1 MKFQI
6 SPWKTIRTSGSF
18 SRRETD
24 SKENTKSRSSSLNSK
39 NGSAAVTNA
48 DEIVGLTFHSKK
60 RGHTPV
66 LTITRTK
73 QISSLEEADNGDGL
87 AETVLY
93 ACRTGKAASFTIPAV
108 RSAELGGI
116 FALQSGNK
124 QLVFLPPSHQDNGN
138 SQHKQIAV
146 DLESPAIELHLLS
159 CNVHSSTVTKG
170 TPMVFGVCKDGR
182 VFLASISSS
191 SLQIQY
197 LGHNATSTTQAST
210 PAVVSNV
217 CQLDLRGIRH
227 DHQQSNNKRQRDGRA
242 VMEETGICILKS
254 TGKAVELVSYI
265 WNDSFRIGGSAVRTN
280 ARPLSPK
287 YIPTDL
293 KGVVLLGSLTS
304 DIVCIRVADSVL
316 SVSRHDGRLV
326 SRPLPV
332 PGSSKCIAMAG
343 SGTVAIL
350 LQSTS
355 KNKLLS
361 SSDELLFVDVRRD
374 MVVGKETLVAAS
386 HGQALTLV
394 TDPRENRIAVISKL
408 SDTVTMIL
416 SSEIMLVGEVG
427 SITTLAAALE
437 SAIEIDHPV
446 RPRKKGTSKQ
456 CHIADGMYHIGSE
469 NHKLPYLTLPVYLCH
484 YSSSAFRI

>member
-6 SPWKTIRTSGSF
+6 SPWKTIRTSGSL

-24 SKENTKSRSSSLNSK
+24 SKENTKSRSSSSLNSK
-39 NGSAAVTNA
+39 NGSAAITNA

-60 RGHTPV
+60 RSHTPV

-73 QISSLEEADNGDGL
+73 QISSLDEADNGDGL

-93 ACRTGKAASFTIPAV
+93 ACRTGKAASFTVPAV
-108 RSAELGGI
+108 RSTELGGI

-124 QLVFLPPSHQDNGN
+124 QLVFLPPSHQDNGT
-138 SQHKQIAV
+138 SHKPIAV
-146 DLESPAIELHLLS
+146 DLESPAIQLDLLRG
-159 CNVHSSTVTKG
+159 NVDSSSTVIKG

-182 VFLASISSS
+182 VFLASMSSS

-197 LGHNATSTTQAST
+197 LGHATSTNQATST
-210 PAVVSNV
+210 AVVSNV
-217 CQLDLRGIRH
+217 CQLDLRGIHH

-254 TGKAVELVSYI
+254 TGKTVELVSYI

-287 YIPTDL
+287 YIPADL

-304 DIVCIRVADSVL
+304 DTVCIRVADSVL

-355 KNKLLS
+355 KKLS

-374 MVVGKETLVAAS
+374 MVVGKETFLAAS
-386 HGQALTLV
+386 HGQALALV
-394 TDPRENRIAVISKL
+394 TDPRENRIAVISKV
-408 SDTVTMIL
+408 SDTVTMIQ
-416 SSEIMLVGEVG
+416 SSEIMLVSEEG
-427 SITTLAAALE
+427 SVTTLAGALE

-456 CHIADGMYHIGSE
+456 CHIADGMYLILDRTTRRCHI
-469 NHKLPYLTLPVYLCH
+469 
-484 YSSSAFRI
+484 

>member
-6 SPWKTIRTSGSF
+6 SPWKTIRTSGCYSK
-18 SRRETD
+18 RETE
-24 SKENTKSRSSSLNSK
+24 SKENTKSRSSSSFLNSK
-39 NGSAAVTNA
+39 NGSSAITNA

-60 RGHTPV
+60 RSHTPV

-73 QISSLEEADNGDGL
+73 QISSLDEADNGDGL

-93 ACRTGKAASFTIPAV
+93 ACRTGKAASFTVPAV

-124 QLVFLPPSHQDNGN
+124 QLVFLPPSQQDNGT
-138 SQHKQIAV
+138 SQKQIAV
-146 DLESPAIELHLLS
+146 DLESPAIQLDLLRG
-159 CNVHSSTVTKG
+159 NVDSSSTVTKG

-197 LGHNATSTTQAST
+197 LGHATTTSSTNQA
-210 PAVVSNV
+210 AAAISNV
-217 CQLDLRGIRH
+217 CQLDLRGIHH
-227 DHQQSNNKRQRDGRA
+227 DHHQQSNNKRQRDGRA

-254 TGKAVELVSYI
+254 TGKTVELVSYI

-287 YIPTDL
+287 YVTADL
-293 KGVVLLGSLTS
+293 KCVVLLGSLTS
-304 DIVCIRVADSVL
+304 DTVCIRVADSVL

-332 PGSSKCIAMAG
+332 PSSSKCIAMAG

-350 LQSTS
+350 LESTS
-355 KNKLLS
+355 KQKLS
-361 SSDELLFVDVRRD
+361 SNELLFVDVRRD
-374 MVVGKETLVAAS
+374 MVVGKETFPSAS
-386 HGQALTLV
+386 HGQAVALV
-394 TDPRENRIAVISKL
+394 TDPRENRIAVISKV

-416 SSEIMLVGEVG
+416 SSEIRLVSEEG
-427 SITTLAAALE
+427 SVTTLAGALE

-446 RPRKKGTSKQ
+446 RPRKKGTSQQ
-456 CHIADGMYHIGSE
+456 CHIADGMYLILDRTTRICHI
-469 NHKLPYLTLPVYLCH
+469 
-484 YSSSAFRI
+484 